1 VLGGQLQADQQRRGE
16 RGQLRQGLAARPEGD
31 EERKSRGRGD
41 DRPAQRLQPR
51 DLAPDAEGGV
61 AVCLVGDGA
70 RDELVQT
77 GAQESGQEQD
87 QGHREERD
95 DKCC

>member
-16 RGQLRQGLAARPEGD
+16 RGDLRQGLAARPERD
-31 EERKSRGRGD
+31 EEPKSCGRGD

-61 AVCLVGDGA
+61 AVCLVGDRSG
-70 RDELVQT
+70 DELVEA
-77 GAQESGQEQD
+77 GAEQGREQQY

-95 DKCC
+95 DKCR